1 MNKIFSFLGLAK
13 RSGNLVSGD
22 DTTLMELKKNKIKLV
37 ILATDASENTKK
49 TFKDKS
55 SFRNV
60 KCIEFGTKEELGKSI
75 GKSNRA
81 VIGIK
86 DESFANKI
94 KELLGGESFVKDKS
108 L

>member
-22 DTTLMELKKNKIKLV
+22 DTTLMELKKNKIKLI

-60 KCIEFGTKEELGKSI
+60 KCIEFGTKEELGRSI

-81 VIGIK
+81 VVGIK
-86 DESFANKI
+86 DESFAKRI